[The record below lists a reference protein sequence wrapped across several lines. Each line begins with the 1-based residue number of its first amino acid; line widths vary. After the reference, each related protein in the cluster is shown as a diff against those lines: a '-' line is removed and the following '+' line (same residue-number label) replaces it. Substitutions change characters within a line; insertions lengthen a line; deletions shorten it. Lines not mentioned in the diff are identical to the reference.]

1 MTAHAPKTSTAPLAP
16 LMKMGCTNVTITY
29 RAGGNETVC
38 LQSAP
43 HGVQQLANFNPAAGD
58 VIGVDDILELTLAHD
73 NLSDV
78 GQYITSQ
85 LTNGGTMLYFDPT
98 GQGLQGTPF
107 AFLQGV
113 ATTVARLV
121 ANGGMQYIPDA
132 ISVAPAFDSAISLRS
147 GGLETV
153 MLHPLLTGIG
163 PQVINGFNATNAD
176 KLELANIL
184 NPTLA
189 LPDLSNLANYITAT
203 QSNGNTILSV
213 DPTGTGQ
220 PGTQFAVLDGVTI
233 TVAQLLA
240 DGALLY
246 DPTKVNLA
254 AVANSPF
261 TYRASGQETAGLA
274 IVHGRVATNQL
285 TGFSLAA
292 GDAIDVGCIMRAA
305 SVTPNLAAVQ
315 ADFTTVQQ
323 GANTQL
329 WFNPNGSGTGGTLE
343 AVLLNTTVTLNQM
356 LAQSAISWAGGQGT
370 SNNNGV
376 IMRMGC
382 TNQLITYSAL
392 GNETVC
398 LQSPQHGVQQLANF
412 NPAAG
417 DVIGVD
423 DILETTLAHANLSD
437 VANYITSQQINGGTM
452 LFIDLTGQ
460 AQQGTPFAFLQ
471 GVTTTVAQ
479 LVADGG
485 MQYVPDQVAIAPTY
499 NEAFTLRPD
508 GLETV
513 LLNPIAP
520 GIGPQQ
526 ISGFALGAGDNLEL
540 ANILNKTLAAPTLS
554 NVGNFIAV
562 TDVGGNTIL
571 SVDPTGQ
578 GGAGTAFAVL
588 ENTTL
593 TLSQLLAGSALTFDP
608 TPTQTPVAPGTT
620 FLYRTEG
627 AETAGL
633 QSAGPHACAALLNGF
648 SLANGDGIDVVNI
661 LSAADIQTDL
671 SNIGNYISTVETGGN
686 TQIWFDPNGSGHGGT
701 LEAVLQNTSVT
712 MNDLLSH
719 SALHLT

>member
-1 MTAHAPKTSTAPLAP
+1 
-16 LMKMGCTNVTITY
+16 
-29 RAGGNETVC
+29 
-38 LQSAP
+38 
-43 HGVQQLANFNPAAGD
+43 
-58 VIGVDDILELTLAHD
+58 
-73 NLSDV
+73 
-78 GQYITSQ
+78 
-85 LTNGGTMLYFDPT
+85 
-98 GQGLQGTPF
+98 
-107 AFLQGV
+107 
-113 ATTVARLV
+113 
-121 ANGGMQYIPDA
+121 
-132 ISVAPAFDSAISLRS
+132 
-147 GGLETV
+147 
-153 MLHPLLTGIG
+153 
-163 PQVINGFNATNAD
+163 
-176 KLELANIL
+176 
-184 NPTLA
+184 
-189 LPDLSNLANYITAT
+189 
-203 QSNGNTILSV
+203 
-213 DPTGTGQ
+213 
-220 PGTQFAVLDGVTI
+220 
-233 TVAQLLA
+233 
-240 DGALLY
+240 
-246 DPTKVNLA
+246 
-254 AVANSPF
+254 
-261 TYRASGQETAGLA
+261 
-274 IVHGRVATNQL
+274 
-285 TGFSLAA
+285 
-292 GDAIDVGCIMRAA
+292 
-305 SVTPNLAAVQ
+305 
-315 ADFTTVQQ
+315 
-323 GANTQL
+323 
-329 WFNPNGSGTGGTLE
+329 
-343 AVLLNTTVTLNQM
+343 
-356 LAQSAISWAGGQGT
+356 
-370 SNNNGV
+370 
-376 IMRMGC
+376 MRMGC